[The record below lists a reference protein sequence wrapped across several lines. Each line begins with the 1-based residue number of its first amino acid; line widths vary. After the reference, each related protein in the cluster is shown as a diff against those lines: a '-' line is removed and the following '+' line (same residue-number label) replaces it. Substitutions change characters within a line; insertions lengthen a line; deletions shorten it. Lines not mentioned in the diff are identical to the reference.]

1 MSVKV
6 LLIGRGGS
14 THALAWKFLLD
25 DRVKQVYCAPGN
37 GGTALLAQ
45 NVPYSPDHPRD
56 LASWAWDERI
66 DLALVADDA
75 ALADGVV
82 QAFRFL
88 DLTILAPEGEFLDA
102 CTSRSRA
109 RALFAR
115 LDIPTL
121 SGVVC
126 EDIAA
131 LDAHV
136 ASRSWPLRLRPDG
149 VHTSNWT
156 AVPHNAVEAHQV
168 AQVILG
174 AAATATTRSRI
185 LVEEYV
191 SGIEAS
197 VSAFVKGPEVGP
209 AVLSYTHRHRDE
221 GGQGLRTDGL
231 GAYSPLRAGL
241 ADPVGLVTR
250 IRAAGL
256 APLAQALD
264 YRGILHLDVLITADG
279 EWRALGLRAT
289 FGDPEAQVVLPR
301 LAGEL
306 LDALGGQPS
315 SWSDE
320 ATCGVVLAS
329 DEYPRLVSTA
339 WPITGLDALDPG
351 VLIFH
356 DGTAL
361 SSGRGNLGFSPLVAT
376 GGRALTVVG
385 RGRDIIEARGRAY
398 RNIERVRFTDSRYR
412 TDIAAR
418 EIVFV

>member
-1 MSVKV
+1 MKV

-45 NVPYSPDHPRD
+45 NVPYTPGRPKD
-56 LASWAWDERI
+56 LASWAWNERM
-66 DLALVADDA
+66 DLTLVADDA

-88 DLTILAPEGEFLDA
+88 DLTVLTPEGEVLDA
-102 CTSRSRA
+102 CTSRSLA

-121 SGVVC
+121 PGVVC
-126 EDIAA
+126 NDLAA
-131 LDAHV
+131 LDACV
-136 ASRSWPLRLRPDG
+136 ANKAWPLRLRPDG

-156 AVPHNAVEAHQV
+156 TVAHNAQEARRA
-168 AQVILG
+168 AQSILDTS
-174 AAATATTRSRI
+174 AQARI

-197 VSAFVKGPEVGP
+197 VSAFVAGQEVGP

-221 GGQGLRTDGL
+221 RGQGWGTDGL

-241 ADPVGLVTR
+241 ANPIGLVAR

-256 APLAQALD
+256 EPLAQALD
-264 YRGILHLDVLITADG
+264 YRGILHLDVLFTVDG

-306 LDALGGQPS
+306 LDALHGQPT

-329 DEYPRLVSTA
+329 DKYPRLVSTA
-339 WPITGLDALDPG
+339 WPIIGLEALDPG

-356 DGTAL
+356 DSTAL

-398 RNIERVRFTDSRYR
+398 RNIERVRFTDSHYR

>member
-1 MSVKV
+1 VKV

-88 DLTILAPEGEFLDA
+88 DLTILAPEGAVLDA
-102 CTSRSRA
+102 CTSRSLA
-109 RALFAR
+109 RALFNR
-115 LDIPTL
+115 LSIPTL
-121 SGVVC
+121 PGVVC
-126 EDIAA
+126 NDLAA
-131 LDAHV
+131 LDACV
-136 ASRSWPLRLRPDG
+136 ANKSWPLRLRPDG

-156 AVPHNAVEAHQV
+156 TVTHNAQEARRA
-168 AQVILG
+168 AQSILDTS
-174 AAATATTRSRI
+174 AKARI

-209 AVLSYTHRHRDE
+209 VVLSYIHRHRDE
-221 GGQGLRTDGL
+221 RGQGLRTDGL

-250 IRAAGL
+250 IRATGL
-256 APLAQALD
+256 EPLAQALD